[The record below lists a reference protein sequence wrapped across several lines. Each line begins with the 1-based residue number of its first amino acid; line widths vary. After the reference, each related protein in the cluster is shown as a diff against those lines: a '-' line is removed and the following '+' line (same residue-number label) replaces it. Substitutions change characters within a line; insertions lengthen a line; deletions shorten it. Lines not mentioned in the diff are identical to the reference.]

1 MHLSNGVCRLRTRLQ
16 LKTLSSL
23 LKFVECKTKSNVRV
37 TNKPWLEGLV
47 KRITVSA
54 SGDGLGVSS
63 FSSSSSLASASVFYR
78 KRKSKKKCFIQILS
92 IAKQAKKG

>member
-1 MHLSNGVCRLRTRLQ
+1 MQFDTKLPEFDLSPGLRAM
-16 LKTLSSL
+16 
-23 LKFVECKTKSNVRV
+23 
-37 TNKPWLEGLV
+37 NKPWLEGLV

-78 KRKSKKKCFIQILS
+78 KTKSKKCFKQILS
-92 IAKQAKKG
+92 IVKQVNKG